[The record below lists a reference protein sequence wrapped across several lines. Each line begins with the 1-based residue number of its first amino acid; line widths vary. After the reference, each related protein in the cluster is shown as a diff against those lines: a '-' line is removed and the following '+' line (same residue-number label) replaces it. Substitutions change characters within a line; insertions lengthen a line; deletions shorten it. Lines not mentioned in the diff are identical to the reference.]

1 METDVEGNVLFVYG
15 KSYTKLIWLKLKP
28 IAFSL
33 NSSKVCSPAVPGVFC
48 GPIIQCLD
56 RINFTYTRTYMLR

>member
-33 NSSKVCSPAVPGVFC
+33 NSSKVSSPASSGVYC
-48 GPIIQCLD
+48 GPIVQCLD
-56 RINFTYTRTYMLR
+56 RIKSTYTRTYMLR